1 MEIEKLRNKI
11 DDLDGKILRL
21 FEKRLDLVLKIL
33 EYKKENGIK
42 IKDIKRE
49 EEILKKVKEIA
60 YEKYYEYD
68 VDLTLKILQI
78 SKKFQ
83 YDSLL

>member
-68 VDLTLKILQI
+68 VELILKILQI